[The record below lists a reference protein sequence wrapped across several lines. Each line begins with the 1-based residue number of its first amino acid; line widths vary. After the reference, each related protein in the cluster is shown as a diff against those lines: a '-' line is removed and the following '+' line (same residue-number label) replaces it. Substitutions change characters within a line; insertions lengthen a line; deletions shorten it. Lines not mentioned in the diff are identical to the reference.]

1 MSPRSF
7 ALTATTSD
15 YTVDVIG
22 GSSPTP
28 APRGRKRIAQAF
40 SALLIAMFLA
50 MGGLLTSG
58 SSANAA
64 WIDGAVRGVLCSNI
78 YFNTDPDSVWGG
90 PNTTKGMPK
99 DTSDNHGA
107 VKGYEITAYEKYG
120 VSGTNWTVWSG
131 PDNADEMKNEG
142 DMGGRQLVTLAGGDN
157 KLDSWASM
165 KDGPEDQRVF
175 YNADESC
182 GDPVNQGW
190 TLAGNLIMSV
200 NGAIVWLT
208 GFVFQTAYE
217 SASSIIHSL
226 DDTIV
231 SVVETLTSALY
242 FELFEVMVMLAAL
255 WMGYVGLV
263 KRKSTQMAQG
273 ALWMFGAAFLGG
285 LMLANPMAV
294 SNTGNGVVA
303 KVSETAISTIS
314 KTGVDPLSKD
324 AQLCAVDEAGNSF
337 APSGEDKPDPVARGT
352 VRVMQ
357 CSMWQNFMFNPWVIG
372 QFGHAPG
379 QADGIDY
386 IAGNGE
392 TPGNYGHISTQ
403 TPVLEDAEIPT
414 SIKFGDRDVPANWAL
429 LQLDSKVSY
438 PGADNVEQ
446 GKHMLH
452 IASAQTFEDAAN
464 PEWAGNRTWAGQ
476 SSLNRVMVAIIS
488 FIGLLGTAIMLVV
501 ISMEIIVL
509 QIGLVI
515 LTLLAPIF
523 ALVAVH
529 PGMGRRIGLM
539 YVNTVVEL
547 ALRRIVLS
555 VMLAVMVAFYAAV
568 IHASQSADWL
578 VSMILMVAV
587 SIGGILYKNKILQ
600 MFSGAVNMGGAG
612 KMNMGDGLTDN
623 ILGKANQAGKL
634 ATLGAAGAALG
645 ITGAATAAGR
655 DGATALVKKSA
666 ANEGSW
672 STKSDSPR
680 PMQPRR
686 DHNGESK
693 ADGAEKSEKDIASGA
708 RPMGNHEEQASAP
721 ISVVA
726 EQPQDGVEEAP
737 QRPAVQLVDQAPLEF
752 QEEAEGVAP
761 RPETEAGALPLAED
775 FQQDPEVEAGD
786 RPAPLHSEAVAP
798 APTTA
803 DATPVAAVTGTGAAV
818 AGARTATEAAPRP
831 MKARHVLARRL
842 AKPGTVR
849 KGLSRGA
856 ATTRAQGIVKDPT
869 KQAELRTDAA
879 AAAVASRKDGVRTPV
894 RKIPGTGASV
904 SNATAFATMRAAIKT
919 KTIAPVAEDAQIAPR
934 KDATKGSRSDA
945 GSLPEVQEQVVAAPS
960 ARGAA
965 PAGQAPQGALPDLT
979 VAAPAAT
986 APAPQA
992 QVAKAAHQAETV
1004 APQAQASQSTAA
1016 PKAAPQVSS
1025 SASAARAATAS
1036 APVSNSTPAI
1046 AASQDVAKRS
1056 KLAVVRGVSTTGL
1069 KGALEGA
1076 KAAARGDGLVGA
1088 TKSGSKAYTEP
1099 KRAKAQEAQQAEKE
1113 RLRKVESDRAAE
1125 QRNQAFLQRRE
1136 EADRLAAE
1144 RKQAERE
1151 RVAKNREEAD
1161 RAAAERRK
1169 QDRDRV
1175 AQDKLDLQKRL
1186 ADQKLAYDQKLAD
1199 QREANR
1205 LAKKAKVEAERAA
1218 KKAERPNARQAK
1230 STSPKPAPPKP
1241 GGAPKATDTSSAPMD
1256 LPKAA
1261 PELPRKAGEEGNQQ

>member
-7 ALTATTSD
+7 ALTAKTSD
-15 YTVDVIG
+15 YTVDVVG
-22 GSSPTP
+22 DSSPTP
-28 APRGRKRIAQAF
+28 APRGRKRITQAF

-50 MGGLLTSG
+50 MAGLLTSG

-165 KDGPEDQRVF
+165 NDGPEDQRVF

-190 TLAGNLIMSV
+190 TLAGNLIMTV
-200 NGAIVWLT
+200 NGAVVWLT

-231 SVVETLTSALY
+231 TVVETLTSALY

-294 SNTGNGVVA
+294 SNTVNGVVS

-337 APSGEDKPDPVARGT
+337 APAGEDKPDPVARGT

-379 QADGIDY
+379 QADGVDY
-386 IAGNGE
+386 IAGDGE

-403 TPVLEDAEIPT
+403 TPVLKDAEIPT
-414 SIKFGDRDVPANWAL
+414 SIKFGDRDVDANWAL

-452 IASAQTFEDAAN
+452 VASAQTFEDAAN

-488 FIGLLGTAIMLVV
+488 FIGLIGTAIMLVV

-523 ALVAVH
+523 ALIAVH
-529 PGMGRRIGLM
+529 PGMGRRIALM

-555 VMLAVMVAFYAAV
+555 VMLAVMIAFYAAV

-587 SIGGILYKNKILQ
+587 SIGGIMYKNKILQ

-612 KMNMGDGLTDN
+612 KMNMGDGITDN
-623 ILGKANQAGKL
+623 ILGKAGNIGGTAAAVALAAGTGGLTAGATHLAGK
-634 ATLGAAGAALG
+634 AGAG
-645 ITGAATAAGR
+645 VKAAT
-655 DGATALVKKSA
+655 SH
-666 ANEGSW
+666 EGSFVGVGQ
-672 STKSDSPR
+672 R
-680 PMQPRR
+680 PQARK
-686 DHNGESK
+686 DGESSRK
-693 ADGAEKSEKDIASGA
+693 ETDAPTSSGTSEEGPATMAGA
-708 RPMGNHEEQASAP
+708 RPMDRVENEDTAP
-721 ISVVA
+721 IPVVA
-726 EQPQDGVEEAP
+726 EAP
-737 QRPAVQLVDQAPLEF
+737 QEDVEATPERPAVQAMDEDALEP
-752 QEEAEGVAP
+752 QEDAEEVAP
-761 RPETEAGALPLAED
+761 RPEAEAGALPLVEEA
-775 FQQDPEVEAGD
+775 PEVQAGA
-786 RPAPLHSEAVAP
+786 RPDPLHSGEVAP
-798 APTTA
+798 TPTTVPVA
-803 DATPVAAVTGTGAAV
+803 PVAATAAAGAGAAV
-818 AGARTATEAAPRP
+818 AGARSASETAPRP
-831 MKARHVLARRL
+831 AGRPAAARRPLARKAATPR
-842 AKPGTVR
+842 TVR
-849 KGLSRGA
+849 KGLPHLRVLPGGA
-856 ATTRAQGIVKDPT
+856 SSAPVRSVVKDSAV
-869 KQAELRTDAA
+869 QAKRKASV
-879 AAAVASRKDGVRTPV
+879 AAAVAAGKTRTPV
-894 RKIPGTGASV
+894 MGMVHTIPSVASV
-904 SNATAFATMRAAIKT
+904 RAAVEAKANAPVNAEAPVAPRKAAPKSSRAGAGAPPEVQGPVVAAQT
-919 KTIAPVAEDAQIAPR
+919 PQTAAPAAQSPKGGLPDLSEVAPPTAPAAIAPVAAPQVQATRSETVPAPQPKAPKVDVAPSPTVTSKAQASQLKP
-934 KDATKGSRSDA
+934 K
-945 GSLPEVQEQVVAAPS
+945 AAPK
-960 ARGAA
+960 
-965 PAGQAPQGALPDLT
+965 
-979 VAAPAAT
+979 AT
-986 APAPQA
+986 APKP
-992 QVAKAAHQAETV
+992 ETV
-1004 APQAQASQSTAA
+1004 APQPTLSQSKATPKGKPAAQPKVASQAEVEPAPRLST
-1016 PKAAPQVSS
+1016 KDELR
-1025 SASAARAATAS
+1025 ARAVEMKGGKERNENPTFR
-1036 APVSNSTPAI
+1036 
-1046 AASQDVAKRS
+1046 Q
-1056 KLAVVRGVSTTGL
+1056 VV
-1069 KGALEGA
+1069 
-1076 KAAARGDGLVGA
+1076 ARGSTNSVKEALSGDKGKKGRRLPASVRIVAAGLTAPNKV
-1088 TKSGSKAYTEP
+1088 
-1099 KRAKAQEAQQAEKE
+1099 RQEAI
-1113 RLRKVESDRAAE
+1113 
-1125 QRNQAFLQRRE
+1125 
-1136 EADRLAAE
+1136 
-1144 RKQAERE
+1144 
-1151 RVAKNREEAD
+1151 
-1161 RAAAERRK
+1161 
-1169 QDRDRV
+1169 
-1175 AQDKLDLQKRL
+1175 
-1186 ADQKLAYDQKLAD
+1186 
-1199 QREANR
+1199 EANR
-1205 LAKKAKVEAERAA
+1205 KREAEVDALERGLGIDEVRAVRVY
-1218 KKAERPNARQAK
+1218 ERQRNE
-1230 STSPKPAPPKP
+1230 
-1241 GGAPKATDTSSAPMD
+1241 GGKD
-1256 LPKAA
+1256 
-1261 PELPRKAGEEGNQQ
+1261 